1 MFRIPCRT
9 IILAAIVLAFA
20 LSKHDVAPATAAA
33 PAFGQS
39 SPEDLTGLWYAKLR
53 FGPDVRGRLVL
64 RRANGAWRASIA
76 GRTAQV
82 RVQGDSLTFELPG
95 DGGSFAGRVRQG
107 RAPSQSR
114 TSFDSALVGRWL
126 YPNRSTAPL
135 MLASCGAACFQGE
148 VAALEDAFTFWLK
161 VNRLADGSLSA
172 FLRNPERNLGG
183 QWIPV
188 KSIRRDG
195 ETVVFL
201 DRNGRTISSGPF
213 RNGVMSLPLRGGTY
227 DFRRLPDSAYTDFYP
242 RGRPSVKYTYEPPRQ
257 KNDGWEVG
265 RLRDVGIAED
275 SIVAFV
281 QRLIDLPIDS
291 VSTPQTHALLIARHG
306 KLVLEE
312 YFHGEHADKQ
322 HDTRSASK
330 THVSA
335 LIGAAMQV
343 GVPIAPNTSVY
354 ATLRPN
360 ATDLPPQKQAVTL
373 EHLFTMTGGFD
384 CNDSGERPG
393 DEDVIANQDTNPDW
407 SSLFLGVE
415 MVRDPGSVAA
425 YCSME
430 PYVAG
435 LVLERAS
442 GRTLPDLFHELLA
455 EPLDYQRY
463 YLGLT
468 PLGEV
473 YFGGGHRFVA
483 RDFLKLPQL
492 YLNGGTWRGRRIL
505 SREWV
510 DRSIAPRYKLG
521 SRMYGYLW
529 WIIDYQYQGRTI
541 KAYAQLGNGSQN
553 ALFIPELDL
562 AIATFGANYNS
573 PSINYLLNVL
583 VPRYILP
590 AVDPRR

>member
-1 MFRIPCRT
+1 MFRIPYRT
-9 IILAAIVLAFA
+9 IILTVIVLAFT
-20 LSKHDVAPATAAA
+20 LPKHDVAPAAAAA

-39 SPEDLTGLWYAKLR
+39 SPDELTGLWYAKRR

-64 RRANGAWRASIA
+64 HRANGAWRASLA
-76 GRTAQV
+76 GRTAPV
-82 RVQGDSLTFELPG
+82 RVNGDSLTFELPG
-95 DGGSFAGRVRQG
+95 DGGSFAGRVQRG
-107 RAPSQSR
+107 R
-114 TSFDSALVGRWL
+114 TSPDSVLAGRWVTA
-126 YPNRSTAPL
+126 NRSTAPL
-135 MLASCGAACFQGE
+135 TLVPCGAACFQGE
-148 VAALEDAFTFWLK
+148 VVALDDAFTFWLK
-161 VNRLADGSLSA
+161 VSRLADGSLSA

-183 QWIPV
+183 LWIPV

-195 ETVVFL
+195 ETVAFL

-213 RNGVMSLPLRGGTY
+213 RDGVMSVPLRGGTY
-227 DFRRLPDSAYTDFYP
+227 DFRRLPDSAYTDYYP
-242 RGRPSVKYTYEPPRQ
+242 RGRPSVKYTYVPPRP
-257 KNDGWEVG
+257 KSDGWEVG

-275 SIVAFV
+275 SIAAFV

-291 VSTPQTHALLIARHG
+291 VYTPQTHALLIARHG

-312 YFHGEHADKQ
+312 YFHGEHADKP

-330 THVSA
+330 THVTA
-335 LIGAAMQV
+335 LIGAAMQA
-343 GVPIAPNTSVY
+343 GVPITPATRVY
-354 ATLRPN
+354 ASLRPN
-360 ATDLPPQKQAVTL
+360 ATDLPPRKQAVTL
-373 EHLFTMTGGFD
+373 EHLLTMTGGFD

-415 MVRDPGSVAA
+415 MVRDPGAVAA

-473 YFGGGHRFVA
+473 YFGGGHRFIA

-492 YLNGGTWRGRRIL
+492 YLDGGTWRERRIL

-510 DRSIAPRYKLG
+510 DRSITPRYKLG

-529 WIIDYQYQGRTI
+529 WIIDYQHQGRTI